1 MVFKVFLTPGIIT
14 YFLTY
19 KNYFPHSQFVVLVTL
34 AYCASAAH
42 IMPNP
47 NAMIASQRQSDT
59 HIDNQSQSAEQLQ
72 RQDEYLRNID
82 HSSNSI
88 HNDYYQQHSNRLQ
101 DNEYRR
107 INYYYAGNQQDRNQ
121 YQNRE
126 VDQYSQR
133 SADAA
138 HAIRQYQRQMYE
150 PLLIASATNSYPL
163 FRTYQQRLSPY
174 NSRVSFNSPLVSYR
188 Y

>member
-1 MVFKVFLTPGIIT
+1 MVA
-14 YFLTY
+14 
-19 KNYFPHSQFVVLVTL
+19 L
-34 AYCASAAH
+34 AYCTSAAH
-42 IMPNP
+42 IHHNP
-47 NAMIASQRQSDT
+47 NAMMAASQHQSDVR
-59 HIDNQSQSAEQLQ
+59 IDNQSQSAEQLQ

-88 HNDYYQQHSNRLQ
+88 QNDYYQQHSNRLQ

-126 VDQYSQR
+126 VDQYSQQQ
-133 SADAA
+133 SGGDAA
-138 HAIRQYQRQMYE
+138 HAIRHYQRQMYE

-163 FRTYQQRLSPY
+163 FRSYHHQQRLSPY
-174 NSRVSFNSPLVSYR
+174 NSRVTFNSPLVSYR

>member
-1 MVFKVFLTPGIIT
+1 M
-14 YFLTY
+14 
-19 KNYFPHSQFVVLVTL
+19 

-42 IMPNP
+42 MGHNP
-47 NAMIASQRQSDT
+47 NALIASQHHTDT
-59 HIDNQSQSAEQLQ
+59 RIDNQSQSAEQLQ

-82 HSSNSI
+82 HSSNSFQ
-88 HNDYYQQHSNRLQ
+88 NDNYQQHSNRLQ

-107 INYYYAGNQQDRNQ
+107 VNYYYAGNQQNRNQ

-126 VDQYSQR
+126 VDQYSQQ
-133 SADAA
+133 SPDAV

-150 PLLIASATNSYPL
+150 PLMIASATNSYPL
-163 FRTYQQRLSPY
+163 FRSYQQHHMSPY
-174 NSRVSFNSPLVSYR
+174 NSRVTFNSPLVSYR